1 MVYYDIIKII
11 KHMEYKMD
19 NNNLSYRERKIEIAK
34 SLIAKGRCHE
44 DILKKKR

>member
-11 KHMEYKMD
+11 KHMEYMMD
-19 NNNLSYRERKIEIAK
+19 NNLSYRERKIEIAK

>member
-19 NNNLSYRERKIEIAK
+19 NNLSYRERKIEIAK

>member
-1 MVYYDIIKII
+1 M
-11 KHMEYKMD
+11 KHD
-19 NNNLSYRERKIEIAK
+19 SLSYRERKIEIAK